1 MNRTFTPELDAGV
14 LTRLED
20 YAKHFAGEFRHGRQA
35 GWCGVYLAGLLQ
47 DGERKSIEPI
57 SRRVVLPA
65 GWQVSDPDQA
75 LQQFV
80 SASPWEEEALLRR
93 YRSLLAGSFA
103 DAAGV
108 FVLDD
113 TTFPKAGSHSVGVQ
127 RQYCGALGKKA
138 NCQAAVSLHYVGAK
152 GHLPLALR
160 LFLPES
166 WLEDSAR
173 LDQAGVPAEQRRAL
187 TKGEIALEL
196 FDQVRAEDVLPGR
209 VMLGDA
215 GYGVSAALRAG
226 LCARG
231 MHYILGVT
239 EDMVVFAEEPRWQE
253 PPPGQKGRP
262 RSRPRLA
269 ADSAPALS
277 LRALAAQT
285 PLVKVTW
292 RAGTQGPMSR
302 RFAWRR
308 VWPAHDWVAGKCAGE
323 EPIWLLIEEKA
334 DGSLCY
340 AFSNLPANTTR
351 LAAVR
356 LWRQRWK
363 IEQGYQQMKEE
374 LGLDHF
380 EGRTYRGFHHHAALV
395 MLAYGFLAREQLRAK
410 ERQLALAPPPRPA
423 REKTGLARKK
433 SRCPSRPL

>member
-1 MNRTFTPELDAGV
+1 MNRTFTPELDAGA
-14 LTRLED
+14 LARLED
-20 YAKHFAGEFRHGRQA
+20 YAALFREDFRWERQA

-47 DGERKSIEPI
+47 DGERKSIEPM
-57 SRRVVLPA
+57 SRRVVMPEGLR
-65 GWQVSDPDQA
+65 VSDPDQA

-80 SASPWEEEALLRR
+80 SASPWDEQALWRR
-93 YRSLLAGSFA
+93 YRALMAESFA
-103 DAAGV
+103 EAAGV

-113 TTFPKAGSHSVGVQ
+113 TTFPKAGTHSVGVQ

-138 NCQAAVSLHYVGAK
+138 NCQAAVSLHYVGSK
-152 GHLPLALR
+152 GHVPLALR

-166 WLEDSAR
+166 WLEDPER
-173 LDQAGVPAEQRRAL
+173 LDQAGVPEEQRRAL

-196 FDQVRAEDVLPGR
+196 FDAVRAENVLPGR

-226 LCARG
+226 LAARG
-231 MHYILGVT
+231 MHYLLGVT
-239 EDMVVFAEEPRWQE
+239 EDMVVFTEEPRWQE
-253 PPPGQKGRP
+253 PPLGQKGRP

-269 ADSAPALS
+269 ADSARALS
-277 LRALAAQT
+277 LKEVAAQT

-292 RAGTQGPMSR
+292 REGTKGPMSR

-308 VWPAHDWVAGKCAGE
+308 VWPGHDWVAGKCAGE

-340 AFSNLPANTTR
+340 AFSNLPAGTAR
-351 LAAVR
+351 LQAVR
-356 LWRQRWK
+356 LWRQRWT

-380 EGRTYRGFHHHAALV
+380 EGRTYRGFHHHAVLV
-395 MLAYGFLAREQLRAK
+395 MLAFGFLALEALRAK
-410 ERQLALAPPPRPA
+410 EKQPAPPTPP
-423 REKTGLARKK
+423 TSARKK
-433 SRCPSRPL
+433 RVRLHRR